1 VAKKST
7 YNAKDIEVLE
17 GLEPVRKRP
26 GMYIGSTNQDGLH
39 HLVNEVLDNSIDEV
53 LAGHATDISFQYK
66 KDGSIKIKDN
76 GRGIPIDFHP
86 KYKNKRALEVV
97 LTTLH
102 AGGKFNS
109 NAYKTSG
116 GLHGVGISVV
126 NALSSLLQVQVFKD
140 GKVYRQDYSKG
151 KVKTKIKIE
160 KCSKKL
166 KGTEISFIPDESIFE
181 ETQFVPKK
189 LYNFINMKSVLVGGT
204 TINFEI
210 DKELIKDK
218 TPNKKSFFYKKGI
231 EDYFQL
237 EYANNSKLFE
247 KNFLLK
253 SKIKDNENFET
264 LISFNTNENSS
275 LMSYCNT
282 IETPDGGSHENG
294 IRNGILKA
302 IKLYGQKNQFSK
314 ISNINHSDIFD
325 YSNVI
330 ISIFINDPSFEG
342 QTKKRIIMPNL
353 QKEIETKTQQE
364 FLLWLNANKKNSK
377 ILLDN
382 LIERAL
388 QRTDLS
394 KIKELDR
401 KSIKERNRLPG
412 KLVDCS
418 SKSIKDSEIFIVEG
432 DSAGGSAKQAR
443 NREFQ
448 AILPLRGKILNV
460 YNVGLSK
467 IADNNEIQN
476 LIQSLGCGI
485 GKNFEI
491 SKLRYEKIIL
501 MTDADVDGSHI
512 ATLLITFFYKYMKSL
527 IDENKLYLAMPP
539 LFKIYNK
546 NKSFYAYD
554 EKEKDKLI
562 EKEFKSDNYNITRFK
577 GLGEM
582 PADQLKETTMDQ
594 NKRNLILINSE
605 KAKKDMKNTESL
617 FETLMG
623 KQAELRFKF
632 IQNNANFMFA
642 NKNLYLPSINEIEDL
657 IYKNNKKKFTLTVDL
672 K

>member
-1 VAKKST
+1 MAKKST

-53 LAGHATDISFQYK
+53 LAGHATDINFQYK

-264 LISFNTNENSS
+264 LILFNTNENSS

-314 ISNINHSDIFD
+314 IGNINHSDIFD

-342 QTKKRIIMPNL
+342 QTKKRIIMPSL

-594 NKRNLILINSE
+594 NKRNLLLINSE
-605 KAKKDMKNTESL
+605 KAKKDIKNTESL

-632 IQNNANFMFA
+632 IQNNANFI
-642 NKNLYLPSINEIEDL
+642 KNLD
-657 IYKNNKKKFTLTVDL
+657 V
-672 K
+672 

>member
-1 VAKKST
+1 MAKKST

-546 NKSFYAYD
+546 NKTFYAYD

-632 IQNNANFMFA
+632 IQNNANFI
-642 NKNLYLPSINEIEDL
+642 KNLD
-657 IYKNNKKKFTLTVDL
+657 V
-672 K
+672 

>member
-1 VAKKST
+1 MAKKST

-314 ISNINHSDIFD
+314 ITNINHSDIFD

-562 EKEFKSDNYNITRFK
+562 EKEFRSDNYNITRFK

-632 IQNNANFMFA
+632 IQNNANFI
-642 NKNLYLPSINEIEDL
+642 KNLD
-657 IYKNNKKKFTLTVDL
+657 V
-672 K
+672 

>member
-1 VAKKST
+1 MAKKST

-53 LAGHATDISFQYK
+53 LAGHATYISFQYK

-632 IQNNANFMFA
+632 IQNNANFI
-642 NKNLYLPSINEIEDL
+642 KNLD
-657 IYKNNKKKFTLTVDL
+657 V
-672 K
+672 

>member
-1 VAKKST
+1 MAKKST

-218 TPNKKSFFYKKGI
+218 TPNKKSLFYKKGI

-264 LISFNTNENSS
+264 LISFNTNESSS

-302 IKLYGQKNQFSK
+302 IKLYGQKNQFPK

-527 IDENKLYLAMPP
+527 IDENKIYLAMPP

-554 EKEKDKLI
+554 EKEKDNLI
-562 EKEFKSDNYNITRFK
+562 ESEFKSDNYNITRFK

-632 IQNNANFMFA
+632 IQNNANFI
-642 NKNLYLPSINEIEDL
+642 KNLD
-657 IYKNNKKKFTLTVDL
+657 V
-672 K
+672 

>member
-1 VAKKST
+1 MAKKST

-140 GKVYRQDYSKG
+140 GKLYRQDYSKG

-582 PADQLKETTMDQ
+582 PANQLKETTMDQ

-632 IQNNANFMFA
+632 IQNNANFI
-642 NKNLYLPSINEIEDL
+642 KNLD
-657 IYKNNKKKFTLTVDL
+657 V
-672 K
+672 

>member
-1 VAKKST
+1 MAKKST
-7 YNAKDIEVLE
+7 YNAKDIEILE

-632 IQNNANFMFA
+632 IQNNANFI
-642 NKNLYLPSINEIEDL
+642 KNLD
-657 IYKNNKKKFTLTVDL
+657 V
-672 K
+672 

>member
-1 VAKKST
+1 MAKRST

-181 ETQFVPKK
+181 ETQFLPKK

-527 IDENKLYLAMPP
+527 IDKNKLYLAMPP

-623 KQAELRFKF
+623 KQAELRYKF
-632 IQNNANFMFA
+632 IQNNANFI
-642 NKNLYLPSINEIEDL
+642 KNLD
-657 IYKNNKKKFTLTVDL
+657 V
-672 K
+672 

>member
-1 VAKKST
+1 MAKKST

-218 TPNKKSFFYKKGI
+218 TPNKKSFFYKKGV
-231 EDYFQL
+231 EDYFQF
-237 EYANNSKLFE
+237 EYADNSKLFE

-632 IQNNANFMFA
+632 IQNNANFI
-642 NKNLYLPSINEIEDL
+642 KNLD
-657 IYKNNKKKFTLTVDL
+657 V
-672 K
+672 

>member
-1 VAKKST
+1 MAKKST

-210 DKELIKDK
+210 DKELIEDK

-632 IQNNANFMFA
+632 IQNNANFI
-642 NKNLYLPSINEIEDL
+642 KNLD
-657 IYKNNKKKFTLTVDL
+657 V
-672 K
+672 

>member
-1 VAKKST
+1 ME
-7 YNAKDIEVLE
+7 EVFL
-17 GLEPVRKRP
+17 L
-26 GMYIGSTNQDGLH
+26 IFIQN
-39 HLVNEVLDNSIDEV
+39 
-53 LAGHATDISFQYK
+53 
-66 KDGSIKIKDN
+66 IKIKEH
-76 GRGIPIDFHP
+76 F
-86 KYKNKRALEVV
+86 
-97 LTTLH
+97 
-102 AGGKFNS
+102 
-109 NAYKTSG
+109 YKTSG

-342 QTKKRIIMPNL
+342 QT
-353 QKEIETKTQQE
+353 T
-364 FLLWLNANKKNSK
+364 
-377 ILLDN
+377 
-382 LIERAL
+382 
-388 QRTDLS
+388 
-394 KIKELDR
+394 
-401 KSIKERNRLPG
+401 
-412 KLVDCS
+412 
-418 SKSIKDSEIFIVEG
+418 
-432 DSAGGSAKQAR
+432 
-443 NREFQ
+443 
-448 AILPLRGKILNV
+448 
-460 YNVGLSK
+460 
-467 IADNNEIQN
+467 
-476 LIQSLGCGI
+476 
-485 GKNFEI
+485 
-491 SKLRYEKIIL
+491 
-501 MTDADVDGSHI
+501 
-512 ATLLITFFYKYMKSL
+512 
-527 IDENKLYLAMPP
+527 
-539 LFKIYNK
+539 
-546 NKSFYAYD
+546 
-554 EKEKDKLI
+554 
-562 EKEFKSDNYNITRFK
+562 
-577 GLGEM
+577 
-582 PADQLKETTMDQ
+582 
-594 NKRNLILINSE
+594 KRN
-605 KAKKDMKNTESL
+605 
-617 FETLMG
+617 
-623 KQAELRFKF
+623 
-632 IQNNANFMFA
+632 
-642 NKNLYLPSINEIEDL
+642 
-657 IYKNNKKKFTLTVDL
+657 
-672 K
+672 

>member
-1 VAKKST
+1 MAKKST
-7 YNAKDIEVLE
+7 YNANDIEVLE

-218 TPNKKSFFYKKGI
+218 TPNKESFFYKKGI

-237 EYANNSKLFE
+237 EYANKSKLFE

-275 LMSYCNT
+275 FMSYCNT

-546 NKSFYAYD
+546 NKSFYAYN

-562 EKEFKSDNYNITRFK
+562 EKEFKSENYNITRFK

-605 KAKKDMKNTESL
+605 KAKKDMRNTESL

-632 IQNNANFMFA
+632 IQNNANFI
-642 NKNLYLPSINEIEDL
+642 KNLD
-657 IYKNNKKKFTLTVDL
+657 V
-672 K
+672 

>member
-1 VAKKST
+1 MAKKST

-302 IKLYGQKNQFSK
+302 VKLYGQKNQFSK

-562 EKEFKSDNYNITRFK
+562 EKEFKFDNYNITRFK

-605 KAKKDMKNTESL
+605 KAKKDIKNTESL

-632 IQNNANFMFA
+632 IQNNANFI
-642 NKNLYLPSINEIEDL
+642 KNLD
-657 IYKNNKKKFTLTVDL
+657 V
-672 K
+672 

>member
-1 VAKKST
+1 MAKKST

-126 NALSSLLQVQVFKD
+126 NALSSLLKVQVFKD
-140 GKVYRQDYSKG
+140 GKVYRQDYSRG

-160 KCSKKL
+160 KCNKKL

-264 LISFNTNENSS
+264 LISFNINENSS

-632 IQNNANFMFA
+632 IQNNANFI
-642 NKNLYLPSINEIEDL
+642 KNLD
-657 IYKNNKKKFTLTVDL
+657 V
-672 K
+672 

>member
-1 VAKKST
+1 MAKKST

-66 KDGSIKIKDN
+66 KDGSITIKDN

-554 EKEKDKLI
+554 EKEKGKLI

-632 IQNNANFMFA
+632 IQNNANFI
-642 NKNLYLPSINEIEDL
+642 KNLD
-657 IYKNNKKKFTLTVDL
+657 V
-672 K
+672 

>member
-1 VAKKST
+1 MAKKST

-253 SKIKDNENFET
+253 SKIKDNENFES

-302 IKLYGQKNQFSK
+302 IKLYGQKNQFPK

-460 YNVGLSK
+460 YNVGP
-467 IADNNEIQN
+467 N
-476 LIQSLGCGI
+476 
-485 GKNFEI
+485 
-491 SKLRYEKIIL
+491 II
-501 MTDADVDGSHI
+501 
-512 ATLLITFFYKYMKSL
+512 
-527 IDENKLYLAMPP
+527 
-539 LFKIYNK
+539 
-546 NKSFYAYD
+546 
-554 EKEKDKLI
+554 
-562 EKEFKSDNYNITRFK
+562 NI
-577 GLGEM
+577 
-582 PADQLKETTMDQ
+582 
-594 NKRNLILINSE
+594 
-605 KAKKDMKNTESL
+605 
-617 FETLMG
+617 
-623 KQAELRFKF
+623 
-632 IQNNANFMFA
+632 
-642 NKNLYLPSINEIEDL
+642 
-657 IYKNNKKKFTLTVDL
+657 
-672 K
+672 

>member
-1 VAKKST
+1 MAKKST

-39 HLVNEVLDNSIDEV
+39 HLVNEILDNSIDEV

-632 IQNNANFMFA
+632 IQNNANFI
-642 NKNLYLPSINEIEDL
+642 KNLD
-657 IYKNNKKKFTLTVDL
+657 V
-672 K
+672 

>member
-1 VAKKST
+1 MAKKST

-237 EYANNSKLFE
+237 EYSNNSKLFE

-562 EKEFKSDNYNITRFK
+562 EKEFKSSNYNITRFK

-605 KAKKDMKNTESL
+605 KAKKNMKNTESL

-632 IQNNANFMFA
+632 IQNNANFI
-642 NKNLYLPSINEIEDL
+642 KNLD
-657 IYKNNKKKFTLTVDL
+657 V
-672 K
+672 

>member
-1 VAKKST
+1 MAKKST

-210 DKELIKDK
+210 DKELVKDK

-237 EYANNSKLFE
+237 EYANKSKLFE

-275 LMSYCNT
+275 FMSYCNT

-562 EKEFKSDNYNITRFK
+562 EKEFKSENYNITRFK

-605 KAKKDMKNTESL
+605 KAKKNIKNTESL

-632 IQNNANFMFA
+632 IQNNANFI
-642 NKNLYLPSINEIEDL
+642 KNLD
-657 IYKNNKKKFTLTVDL
+657 V
-672 K
+672 

>member
-1 VAKKST
+1 MAKKST

-66 KDGSIKIKDN
+66 KDGTIKIKDN

-126 NALSSLLQVQVFKD
+126 NALSSLLKVQVFKD

-594 NKRNLILINSE
+594 SKRNLILINSE
-605 KAKKDMKNTESL
+605 KAKKDLKNTENL

-632 IQNNANFMFA
+632 IQNNANFI
-642 NKNLYLPSINEIEDL
+642 KNLD
-657 IYKNNKKKFTLTVDL
+657 V
-672 K
+672 

>member
-1 VAKKST
+1 MAKKST

-140 GKVYRQDYSKG
+140 GKVYTQDYSKG

-632 IQNNANFMFA
+632 IQNNANFI
-642 NKNLYLPSINEIEDL
+642 KNLD
-657 IYKNNKKKFTLTVDL
+657 V
-672 K
+672 

>member
-1 VAKKST
+1 MAKKST

-218 TPNKKSFFYKKGI
+218 TPNKKSFFYKNGI

-253 SKIKDNENFET
+253 SKIKDSENFET

-460 YNVGLSK
+460 YNFGLSK

-632 IQNNANFMFA
+632 IQNNANFI
-642 NKNLYLPSINEIEDL
+642 KNLD
-657 IYKNNKKKFTLTVDL
+657 V
-672 K
+672 

>member
-1 VAKKST
+1 MAKKST

-314 ISNINHSDIFD
+314 ITNINHSDIFD

-632 IQNNANFMFA
+632 IQNNANFI
-642 NKNLYLPSINEIEDL
+642 KNLD
-657 IYKNNKKKFTLTVDL
+657 V
-672 K
+672 

>member
-1 VAKKST
+1 MAKKST

-554 EKEKDKLI
+554 EKEKNKLI

-632 IQNNANFMFA
+632 IQNNANFI
-642 NKNLYLPSINEIEDL
+642 KNLD
-657 IYKNNKKKFTLTVDL
+657 V
-672 K
+672 

>member
-1 VAKKST
+1 MAKKST

-126 NALSSLLQVQVFKD
+126 NALSSLLKVQVFKE
-140 GKVYRQDYSKG
+140 GKVYRQDYSRG

-160 KCSKKL
+160 KCNKKL

-264 LISFNTNENSS
+264 LISFNINENSS

-527 IDENKLYLAMPP
+527 IDENKIYLAMPP

-546 NKSFYAYD
+546 SKSFYAYD
-554 EKEKDKLI
+554 EKEKNKLI

-605 KAKKDMKNTESL
+605 KAKKDLKNTENL

-632 IQNNANFMFA
+632 IQNNANFI
-642 NKNLYLPSINEIEDL
+642 KNLD
-657 IYKNNKKKFTLTVDL
+657 V
-672 K
+672 

>member
-1 VAKKST
+1 MAKKST

-562 EKEFKSDNYNITRFK
+562 EIEFKSDNYNITRFK

-632 IQNNANFMFA
+632 IQNNANFI
-642 NKNLYLPSINEIEDL
+642 KNLD
-657 IYKNNKKKFTLTVDL
+657 V
-672 K
+672 

>member
-1 VAKKST
+1 MAKKST

-140 GKVYRQDYSKG
+140 GKVYRQDYAKG

-210 DKELIKDK
+210 DKELIKDR

-632 IQNNANFMFA
+632 IQNNANFI
-642 NKNLYLPSINEIEDL
+642 KNLD
-657 IYKNNKKKFTLTVDL
+657 V
-672 K
+672 

>member
-1 VAKKST
+1 MAKKST

-189 LYNFINMKSVLVGGT
+189 LYNFINMKSVLVEGT

-632 IQNNANFMFA
+632 IQNNANFI
-642 NKNLYLPSINEIEDL
+642 KNLD
-657 IYKNNKKKFTLTVDL
+657 V
-672 K
+672 

>member
-1 VAKKST
+1 MAKKST

-166 KGTEISFIPDESIFE
+166 KGTEISFIPDENIFE

-218 TPNKKSFFYKKGI
+218 TPNKKSLFYKKGI

-632 IQNNANFMFA
+632 IQNNANFI
-642 NKNLYLPSINEIEDL
+642 KNLD
-657 IYKNNKKKFTLTVDL
+657 V
-672 K
+672 